1 MSEKQEKP
9 RVEIKHSH
17 NNDTWMWVIVV
28 WVFLFYG
35 DPDLHDAIIDFIRR
49 H

>member
-1 MSEKQEKP
+1 MSKDERPP
-9 RVEIKHSH
+9 RLRVVISH
-17 NNDTWMWVIVV
+17 DTWLWVIVV